1 MPFIV
6 EVSAQWGTEETQP
19 TRSCQSVVASI
30 MTKVSIE
37 GRSLRS
43 SQKVGDISPGNM
55 SPERRGRVDQMDEVS
70 ICNGQVGLSVFPHR
84 WGVANINPSLI
95 SQALIPSC
103 SSPPN
108 CRKCCPSCI
117 WSLESI

>member
-84 WGVANINPSLI
+84 CGVGNIKPFSDIIGTHPLLLLPSQL
-95 SQALIPSC
+95 
-103 SSPPN
+103 
-108 CRKCCPSCI
+108 
-117 WSLESI
+117 